1 MKKIIALV
9 LAVGVIVGTMA
20 LAVKF
25 EDKIFTEHSEDIY
38 LEIND
43 EVIYDY
49 R

>member
-9 LAVGVIVGTMA
+9 LAIAVIGLLALGVH
-20 LAVKF
+20 F
-25 EDKIFTEHSEDIY
+25 EDELFTEKREVTY

-43 EVIYDY
+43 EVIIDN